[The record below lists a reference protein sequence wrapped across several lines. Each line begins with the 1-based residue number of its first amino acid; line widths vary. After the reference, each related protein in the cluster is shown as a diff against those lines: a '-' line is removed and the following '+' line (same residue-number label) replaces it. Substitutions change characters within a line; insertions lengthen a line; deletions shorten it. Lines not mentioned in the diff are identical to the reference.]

1 MIKIALRKSD
11 SSHANEL
18 ASKKHQ
24 ALVAVANEMCCVN
37 QEHQDSIISVIAT
50 LNKPSRYELNLEE
63 VCCKHLELNIQ
74 MKLLNEKRFKLRFGE
89 SLTATDDSTLTVLIT
104 LAKLID
110 DSLVQLDGPDN
121 LTIHLQG
128 DAMLTYRAICS
139 VENAVSN
146 IFRDKLETKVNSRIS
161 EVFKTKG
168 TL

>member
-1 MIKIALRKSD
+1 MIKIALQESD

-24 ALVAVANEMCCVN
+24 ALVEVANEMCCVN
-37 QEHQDSIISVIAT
+37 QEHQDSIISVKAT
-50 LNKPSRYELNLEE
+50 LNNPSRYELRLEE

-74 MKLLNEKRFKLRFGE
+74 MKLLNEKRFKLTFGE
-89 SLTATDDSTLTVLIT
+89 PLTATDDSTLTALIT

-110 DSLVQLDGPDN
+110 NALVELNGPDN
-121 LTIHLQG
+121 LTILIQG

-139 VENAVSN
+139 AENAVSN

-161 EVFKTKG
+161 EAFNT
-168 TL
+168 